1 MSGLTKGWNISRI
14 LQIGGA
20 GVFLAGVALALE
32 HYAIAACVVGGA
44 AAYLAGKKIG
54 G

>member
-1 MSGLTKGWNISRI
+1 MSGLVNGLNVAKI
-14 LQIGGA
+14 LRIGGA

-44 AAYLAGKKIG
+44 AAYLVGKKIG